1 MVITELLTDVSE
13 HPAFWI
19 FATAL
24 YTAGFIGAARLVWLR
39 FADKKRRK
47 TKR

>member
-1 MVITELLTDVSE
+1 MIDELLNDVSA

-24 YTAGFIGAARLVWLR
+24 YTAGFIGVVRLLWLR
-39 FADKKRRK
+39 YADKKRRK